1 MQDAIDI
8 LKSFD
13 IDVEV
18 DIVSAIE
25 HLKLFDFSNKTTV
38 VLYWSG
44 WRSTFTL
51 EWSLLCLHYQ

>member
-1 MQDAIDI
+1 MQWY

-18 DIVSAIE
+18 DIAIE
-25 HLKLFDFSNKTTV
+25 HLKLFDFSNNAHKRGITV
-38 VLYWSG
+38 MERVAQHIY
-44 WRSTFTL
+44 L